1 MVCFFKI
8 YDIIEDMLVKF
19 LHSLELEEEMQGF
32 GIDKIKEI
40 IPHREPFL
48 FLDEVLDVKPGE
60 KILAKKEIKKDE
72 FWIKGH
78 FPNFAVCPGVLVVEM
93 LAQAGAVCVLAL
105 PENKGKTA
113 FFGGIKNA
121 RFKKQILPGDVVFLD
136 VVMKRLIGDVGIGQA
151 KAIVDEKIAVLAE
164 ITFALKKLD

>member
-1 MVCFFKI
+1 M
-8 YDIIEDMLVKF
+8 E
-19 LHSLELEEEMQGF
+19 GF

-48 FLDEVLDVKPGE
+48 LLDEVIKMEPGE

-72 FWIKGH
+72 FWVKGH
-78 FPNFAVCPGVLVVEM
+78 FPNFAVCPGVLIVEM
-93 LAQAGAVCVLAL
+93 LAQAGAVCVLSL
-105 PENKGKTA
+105 PQNKGKTA

-121 RFKKQILPGDVVFLD
+121 RFKKQIVPGDVVFLD

-151 KAIVDEKIAVLAE
+151 KAIVDEKVAVLTE

>member
-1 MVCFFKI
+1 
-8 YDIIEDMLVKF
+8 
-19 LHSLELEEEMQGF
+19 MQGF

-72 FWIKGH
+72 FWVKGH
-78 FPNFAVCPGVLVVEM
+78 FPIFAVCPGVLVVEM

>member
-1 MVCFFKI
+1 
-8 YDIIEDMLVKF
+8 
-19 LHSLELEEEMQGF
+19 MQGF
-32 GIDKIKEI
+32 GIEKIKEI
-40 IPHREPFL
+40 IPHRDPFL
-48 FLDEVLDVKPGE
+48 FLDEVLDIKPGE

-72 FWIKGH
+72 FWVKGH
-78 FPNFAVCPGVLVVEM
+78 FPNFAVCPGVLIVEM

-136 VVMKRLIGDVGIGQA
+136 VLMKRLIGDVGIGQA